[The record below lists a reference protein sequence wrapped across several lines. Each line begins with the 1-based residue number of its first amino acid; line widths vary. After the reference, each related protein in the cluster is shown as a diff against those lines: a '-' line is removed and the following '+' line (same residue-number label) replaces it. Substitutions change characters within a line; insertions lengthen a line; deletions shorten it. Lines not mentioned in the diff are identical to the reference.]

1 MKIKAQPSDLE
12 WLCIAAERARGEA
25 RDSAQQAGGHAARQG
40 AMYNIVTS
48 INSKLH
54 NIVTVYNI
62 TICQCT
68 YTMYN
73 IAHCVDSY
81 CTICTILCNVALY
94 MNYLTD
100 ITIEQY

>member
-1 MKIKAQPSDLE
+1 ML
-12 WLCIAAERARGEA
+12 LNARGPGEA
-25 RDSAQQAGGHAARQG
+25 RDSGQQAGGHAALQG

-62 TICQCT
+62 TICT

-73 IAHCVDSY
+73 IAHCVVSY

-100 ITIEQY
+100 ITI

>member
-62 TICQCT
+62 TICT
-68 YTMYN
+68 YTTYN
-73 IAHCVDSY
+73 IAHCVVSY

-100 ITIEQY
+100 ITI